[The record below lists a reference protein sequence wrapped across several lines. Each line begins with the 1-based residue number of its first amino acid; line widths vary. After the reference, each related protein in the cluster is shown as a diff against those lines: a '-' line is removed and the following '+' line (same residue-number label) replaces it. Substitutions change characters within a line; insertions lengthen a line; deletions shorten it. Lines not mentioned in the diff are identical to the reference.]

1 MLGRHTAAGR
11 RTALTV
17 FGALVLSGV
26 TSAAAAGP
34 PPAPVPA
41 STAAQTVGADRP
53 STAVLRALERDLKLK
68 PGQAADRLV
77 NEAEAGAR
85 AGRLRNSLGERF
97 AGAWLRGT
105 TAAELTVATTRASD
119 VSAIQAQGA
128 KAAVVKRTL
137 SELRAVKEKLDKAA
151 TRVKTR
157 DTPVWYVDVP
167 TNRVVVQA
175 TKRSAATAF
184 IKNAG
189 VQDEGVGI
197 RVSAQRP
204 RLLADLVGGQAYY
217 IEGTAR
223 CSIGFSVTK
232 GDQQGFASAGH
243 CGDQGDSTTG
253 SNMAAQGTFQAST
266 FPGKDMS
273 WVGVNSDWTATADVE
288 GEDGER
294 TQVTGSVQALVGASI
309 CRSGSTTGWHCGTIE
324 QHDTSV
330 SYSQGTVDGVTETT
344 VCAEPGDSGGPYLS
358 GSQAQGVTSGGSGD
372 CTDGG
377 TTFYQPINPI
387 LSDFGLVLK
396 TAAAQKGASAPKDN
410 GAVDTWAA
418 GRVYEAGAT
427 VTHAGVRYQCLQTH
441 QAQGR
446 WSPVATPALWQKV

>member
-1 MLGRHTAAGR
+1 MLGRHTALGR
-11 RTALTV
+11 RAALTTV
-17 FGALVLSGV
+17 GALVLTGV
-26 TSAAAAGP
+26 TTTATAAP

-41 STAAQTVGADRP
+41 SVAAQTLGADKP
-53 STAVLRALERDLKLK
+53 PAAVVRAMERDLKLK
-68 PGQAADRLV
+68 PGQAAERLV
-77 NEAEAGAR
+77 NEAEAGVR
-85 AGRLRNSLGERF
+85 AGRLRNALGKRF
-97 AGAWLRGT
+97 AGAWLRGAT
-105 TAAELTVATTRASD
+105 SAELAVATTHADD

-128 KAAVVKRTL
+128 KAVVVKRSL
-137 SELRAVKEKLDKAA
+137 GDLRAVKEKLDKAA
-151 TRVKTR
+151 ARVDTR

-175 TKRSAATAF
+175 IKQSAATAF
-184 IKNAG
+184 IKAAG
-189 VQDEGVGI
+189 VQDQGVGV
-197 RVSAQRP
+197 RVSPQRP
-204 RLLADLVGGQAYY
+204 RPLADIVGGEAYY
-217 IEGTAR
+217 IEGSAR

-232 GDQQGFASAGH
+232 DTQAGFASAGH
-243 CGDQGDSTTG
+243 CGEADDSTTG
-253 SNMAAQGTFQAST
+253 HNMAKQGTFEAST

-273 WVGVNSDWTATADVE
+273 WVSVNSDWTATPDVE
-288 GEDGER
+288 GEGGRR

-344 VCAEPGDSGGPYLS
+344 VCAEPGDSGGPYIS

-396 TAAAQKGASAPKDN
+396 TAAAQAGAPAPQDN
-410 GAVDTWAA
+410 VATVSWAA
-418 GRVYEAGAT
+418 GRVFEAGAT
-427 VTHAGVRYQCLQTH
+427 VTHAGVRYQCLQSH

-446 WSPVATPALWQKV
+446 WSPSTTPALWQRL

>member
-11 RTALTV
+11 RAALTAL
-17 FGALVLSGV
+17 GALVLTGA
-26 TSAAAAGP
+26 TTAAAAEP
-34 PPAPVPA
+34 PPAPA
-41 STAAQTVGADRP
+41 STAAQTLGADRP
-53 STAVLRALERDLKLK
+53 PAAVVRAMERDLKLK
-68 PGQAADRLV
+68 PGQAAERLV
-77 NEAEAGAR
+77 NEAEAGVR
-85 AGRLRNSLGERF
+85 AGRLRNSLGKRF
-97 AGAWLRGT
+97 AGAWLRGAT
-105 TAAELTVATTRASD
+105 SAELAVATTHSDD

-128 KAAVVKRTL
+128 KAVVVKYPL
-137 SELRAVKEKLDKAA
+137 SDLKAVKEKLDKAA
-151 TRVKTR
+151 TSANTR

-175 TKRSAATAF
+175 VKRSAATTFLKA
-184 IKNAG
+184 AG
-189 VQDEGVGI
+189 VQDKDVTVK
-197 RVSAQRP
+197 VSAARP
-204 RLLADLVGGQAYY
+204 RPLADLVGGDAYY

-223 CSIGFSVTK
+223 CSIGFSITK
-232 GDQQGFASAGH
+232 DTQQGFASAGH
-243 CGDQGDSTTG
+243 CGNADDSTTG
-253 SNMAAQGTFQAST
+253 ANMAAQGTFEAST

-273 WVGVNSDWTATADVE
+273 WVSVNSDWTATPDVE
-288 GEDGER
+288 GEGGQR

-309 CRSGSTTGWHCGTIE
+309 CRSGSTTGWHCGTIQ

-330 SYSQGTVDGVTETT
+330 SYSEGTVDGVTETT

-396 TAAAQKGASAPKDN
+396 TAAAQSPGTPAPPD
-410 GAVDTWAA
+410 GTAAAWSA
-418 GRVYEAGAT
+418 GRVYEAGST
-427 VTHAGVRYQCLQTH
+427 VTHAGVRYQCLQSH

-446 WSPVATPALWQKV
+446 WSPGATPALWQRM

>member
-41 STAAQTVGADRP
+41 STAAQTLGADRP
-53 STAVLRALERDLKLK
+53 PAAVLRALERDLKLK
-68 PGQAADRLV
+68 PGQAAERLV
-77 NEAEAGAR
+77 NEAEAGVR

-105 TAAELTVATTRASD
+105 TAAELTVATTRAAD
-119 VSAIQAQGA
+119 VAAIEAQGA
-128 KAAVVKRTL
+128 KAAVVKRPL
-137 SELRAVKEKLDKAA
+137 SELRAVKTKLDSTAG
-151 TRVKTR
+151 RVKTR

-175 TKRSAATAF
+175 TKRSAANAF
-184 IKNAG
+184 IKAAG
-189 VQDEGVGI
+189 VRGKGVGV

-204 RLLADLVGGQAYY
+204 RLLADLVGGEAYY

-232 GDQQGFASAGH
+232 DEQEGFASAGH
-243 CGDQGDSTTG
+243 CGNEGDSTSG
-253 SNMAAQGTFQAST
+253 SNMAAQGTFEAST

-273 WVGVNSDWTATADVE
+273 WVGVNSNWTATADVE

-309 CRSGSTTGWHCGTIE
+309 CRSGSTTGWRCGTIE

-330 SYSQGTVDGVTETT
+330 TYSEGTVNGVTETT

-396 TAAAQKGASAPKDN
+396 TAAAQKGAPAPQDN
-410 GAVDTWAA
+410 GAVAAWAA
-418 GRVYEAGAT
+418 GRVYEVGST
-427 VTHAGVRYQCLQTH
+427 VTHAGVRYQCLQSH

>member
-41 STAAQTVGADRP
+41 STAAQTLGADRP
-53 STAVLRALERDLKLK
+53 PAAVLRALERDLKLK
-68 PGQAADRLV
+68 PGQAAKRLV
-77 NEAEAGAR
+77 NEAEAGVR

-105 TAAELTVATTRASD
+105 TAAELTVATTHAAD
-119 VSAIQAQGA
+119 VTAIKAQGA
-128 KAAVVKRTL
+128 KAAVVKHPL
-137 SELRAVKEKLDKAA
+137 SELRAVKEKLDSTAG
-151 TRVKTR
+151 RVKTR

-167 TNRVVVQA
+167 TNQVVVQA
-175 TKRSAATAF
+175 TKRSAANAF
-184 IKNAG
+184 IKAAG
-189 VQDEGVGI
+189 VGGKGVAV

-204 RLLADLVGGQAYY
+204 RLLADLVGGEAYY

-232 GDQQGFASAGH
+232 GEQQGFASAGH
-243 CGDQGDSTTG
+243 CGSEGDSTSG
-253 SNMAAQGTFQAST
+253 SNMAAQGTFEAST

-273 WVGVNSDWTATADVE
+273 WVGVNSDWTATADVK

-330 SYSQGTVDGVTETT
+330 SYSAGHRGRRHRDDGVRR
-344 VCAEPGDSGGPYLS
+344 
-358 GSQAQGVTSGGSGD
+358 
-372 CTDGG
+372 
-377 TTFYQPINPI
+377 
-387 LSDFGLVLK
+387 
-396 TAAAQKGASAPKDN
+396 
-410 GAVDTWAA
+410 A
-418 GRVYEAGAT
+418 G
-427 VTHAGVRYQCLQTH
+427 
-441 QAQGR
+441 
-446 WSPVATPALWQKV
+446 